1 MKVKALKDFQSTVLS
16 MEENEVRKL
25 ELDASTLENWIS
37 SGLIEAVKE
46 APKKKVKANVDK

>member
-37 SGLIEAVKE
+37 SGLIEEVKE
-46 APKKKVKANVDK
+46 VPIKKVKANVDK